1 MLTGYYEIGST
12 KYNID
17 QDYTKGVQKALAQ
30 KLVQPLTIDGDFG
43 PASIT
48 ALRQYQLQNALPA
61 TGVYDAPTQALIEP
75 FLLSHFVTH
84 ADFQNAAIALGVSV
98 AAVKAVQETETSG
111 SGFAYTGKVRILFER
126 HWMYKFLS
134 AKLPALQFQKLQAA
148 NADII
153 NSVPG
158 GYATGPNAD
167 TRSIAEYQRFS
178 RAFAIDPTCAMMSA
192 SWGLF
197 QIMGFN
203 AGFAGFKNPDGSA
216 NVGPFV
222 DAMKSSEHAQ
232 LTAFVNFIKTYN
244 GGALWTALKT
254 NDWVSFA
261 RIYNGS
267 ANVAEYSQRLGTNF
281 TDFTRMYA

>member
-1 MLTGYYEIGST
+1 MGAIPATF
-12 KYNID
+12 D
-17 QDYTKGVQKALAQ
+17 RDYTRGIQKTLAQ

-48 ALRQYQLQNALPA
+48 ALRNYQLQNGLAS
-61 TGVYDAPTQALIEP
+61 TGQYDAATQALIEP
-75 FLLSHFVTH
+75 FLLSHFVTRQ
-84 ADFQNAAIALGVSV
+84 DFQSAADALAVPI

-134 AKLPALQFQKLQAA
+134 AKLPALQFQKIQAA

-158 GYATGPNAD
+158 GYATGPTAD
-167 TRSIAEYQRFS
+167 ARSIAEYQRFS
-178 RAFAIDPTCAMMSA
+178 RAFAIDAGCAMKSA

-222 DAMKSSEHAQ
+222 DAMKSNEQAQ

-244 GGALWTALKT
+244 GGALWQAMKT
-254 NDWVSFA
+254 CDWVTFA
-261 RIYNGS
+261 RIYNGP
-267 ANVAEYSQRLGTNF
+267 ANVAVYSQKIGTNF
-281 TDFTRMYA
+281 TTFREQYA